1 MEKKSKKSAN
11 DEIKATGSFKYS
23 LVNLRQVHVVFMTS
37 LTIFTAYRKLAVLTC
52 VPRWR
57 GKNEVIMRGKYQL
70 NLNKI
75 VSRNEDLKRKRYS
88 QSSRFFIIVSSYFR
102 KRGKNVRIEHRDSTR
117 FEIVTRLLIFD
128 ESSNLLR

>member
-1 MEKKSKKSAN
+1 
-11 DEIKATGSFKYS
+11 
-23 LVNLRQVHVVFMTS
+23 
-37 LTIFTAYRKLAVLTC
+37 
-52 VPRWR
+52 
-57 GKNEVIMRGKYQL
+57 MRGKYQL

-88 QSSRFFIIVSSYFR
+88 QSSRFFIIISSYFR

>member
-102 KRGKNVRIEHRDSTR
+102 KRGKNVRIETQISRDCDTVVNFR
-117 FEIVTRLLIFD
+117 
-128 ESSNLLR
+128 

>member
-88 QSSRFFIIVSSYFR
+88 QSSRFFIIISSYFR